1 MLDMLRNLFDPLF
14 ALLGGLLTTFHADLG
29 APWWLS
35 IIMLTVIVRAA
46 LLPLAIRQTK
56 NMRAMQNLRPEL
68 QKLQKEHKEDP
79 RKLQQETM
87 KLHKERNVNPLGG
100 CLPILVQIPILMVL
114 YFTLKE
120 FETLESFQTGGL
132 LWFTDLTASDP
143 FFILPIAYVLTMMA
157 SQEVVIRN
165 SPMQSQQQ
173 KMMRFL
179 PIAFGF
185 FLARFPAGLLLYWVA
200 SNTISLI
207 QNLVI
212 YRAYPVV
219 IHEAE
224 TKEIPTKNAAPVKPA
239 TPKKRRKKKSK
250 SRR

>member
-14 ALLGGLLTTFHADLG
+14 DLLGGLLLTFHTDLG

-35 IIMLTVIVRAA
+35 IIMLTVIVRSA

-56 NMRAMQNLRPEL
+56 NMRAMQNLRPDLERL
-68 QKLQKEHKEDP
+68 QKKHKEDP

-87 KLHKERNVNPLGG
+87 KLHKERNVSPLGG

-120 FETLESFQTGGL
+120 FETLSSFQSGGL
-132 LWFTDLTASDP
+132 LWFTDLTAADP

-165 SPMQSQQQ
+165 SPMQSGQQ
-173 KMMRFL
+173 KMMRLL

-185 FLARFPAGLLLYWVA
+185 FLARFPAGLLVYWVA
-200 SNTISLI
+200 SNAISLI
-207 QNLVI
+207 QNLAI
-212 YRAYPVV
+212 YRAYPA
-219 IHEAE
+219 IAHEE
-224 TKEIPTKNAAPVKPA
+224 DPKEIPEKKPA
-239 TPKKRRKKKSK
+239 APKKRRKKKSK

>member
-1 MLDMLRNLFDPLF
+1 MLEMLRNLAGPLF
-14 ALLGGLLTTFHADLG
+14 DLLGGLLLTFHEDLG

-35 IIMLTVIVRAA
+35 IIMLTVIVRSA

-100 CLPILVQIPILMVL
+100 CLPVLVQIPILMVL

-120 FETLESFQTGGL
+120 FETLASFQTGGL
-132 LWFTDLTASDP
+132 LWFTDLTAADP
-143 FFILPIAYVLTMMA
+143 FFILPIAYVLAMMA

-179 PIAFGF
+179 PIVFGF

-212 YRAYPVV
+212 YRAYPAIV
-219 IHEAE
+219 HEAE
-224 TKEIPTKNAAPVKPA
+224 TKEIPTKAPASVKPA
-239 TPKKRRKKKSK
+239 APKKRRKKKSK

>member
-14 ALLGGLLTTFHADLG
+14 DLLGGLLLTFHTDLG

-35 IIMLTVIVRAA
+35 IIMLTLVVRAA
-46 LLPLAIRQTK
+46 LLPLAVRQTK

-68 QKLQKEHKEDP
+68 QKLQKEHKDDP
-79 RKLQQETM
+79 QRLRQETM
-87 KLHKERNVNPLGG
+87 ELHRERNINPLGG
-100 CLPILVQIPILMVL
+100 CLPILIQIPILMVL

-120 FETLESFQTGGL
+120 FETLSSFQSGGL
-132 LWFTDLTASDP
+132 LWFTDLTAADP
-143 FFILPIAYVLTMMA
+143 LFTLPIAYVLTMMA

-165 SPMQSQQQ
+165 SPMQSGQQ

-185 FLARFPAGLLLYWVA
+185 FLARFPAGLLVYWVA

-207 QNLVI
+207 QNLAI
-212 YRAYPVV
+212 YRAYPTI
-219 IHEAE
+219 IHEE
-224 TKEIPTKNAAPVKPA
+224 QTKETPTKKPA
-239 TPKKRRKKKSK
+239 PKPPKKRRKKKSK
-250 SRR
+250 NRR

>member
-14 ALLGGLLTTFHADLG
+14 DLLGGLLMTFHTDLG

-56 NMRAMQNLRPEL
+56 NMRAMQTLRPEL
-68 QKLQKEHKEDP
+68 QKLQEEHKGDP
-79 RKLQQETM
+79 QKLQQETI
-87 KLHKERNVNPLGG
+87 KLHRERNVNPLGG
-100 CLPILVQIPILMVL
+100 CLPVLVQIPILMIL

-120 FETLESFQTGGL
+120 FETLASFQTGGL
-132 LWFTDLTASDP
+132 LWFADLTAADP

-179 PIAFGF
+179 PIVFGF
-185 FLARFPAGLLLYWVA
+185 FLARFPAGLLIYWVA

-212 YRAYPVV
+212 YRAYPAIV
-219 IHEAE
+219 HEEE
-224 TKEIPTKNAAPVKPA
+224 TKEVPTKAPAPKA
-239 TPKKRRKKKSK
+239 PKKRRKKKSK